1 MKHTLLQ
8 GKVAMVNAE
17 CLFVKG
23 QVPLTPGQKK
33 VVDYLCS
40 HAEEVIFMTAAQVA
54 RQLGISDS
62 TVVRLAPVLG
72 FESFKEM
79 KQHLRGQLMER
90 FDTISRMERTVGK
103 ISSVEDVLDAVMQ
116 ADVNNLTRTAELI
129 PKETFVQVVKIL
141 KETRD
146 LHILGLRSA
155 HSLAHFLASAMH
167 FLRRRANLL
176 IPGIRDLWGEIS
188 LLGGN
193 SVLVA
198 ISFPRYTRL
207 TVEAAQAAHE
217 AGATVISVTDSIL
230 SPLAAYSDYVLPACY
245 QLDSFVESYVAALS
259 VLNALVT
266 GVAFMDGAKAF
277 ARLKRMEIVWKARG
291 IYYETE
297 SKPLPSW
304 ADEKV

>member
-1 MKHTLLQ
+1 
-8 GKVAMVNAE
+8 MVNPE
-17 CLFVKG
+17 CLFIKG
-23 QVPLTPGQKK
+23 QAPLTLSQKK

-62 TVVRLAPVLG
+62 TVVRLAPALG

-79 KQHLRGQLMER
+79 KYHLRSQLMDR
-90 FDTISRMERTVGK
+90 LDTVSRMERTVGK
-103 ISSVEDVLDAVMQ
+103 ISSVEDVLDAVLQ
-116 ADVNNLTRTAELI
+116 ADLNNLAQTAEMI
-129 PKETFVQVVKIL
+129 PKETFVQAVRIL
-141 KETRD
+141 RDTRD

-193 SVLVA
+193 SVLVV
-198 ISFPRYTRL
+198 ISFPRYTKL
-207 TVEAAQAAHE
+207 TVEAAEAAHN
-217 AGATVISVTDSIL
+217 AGVTVVSVTDSVL
-230 SPLAAYSDYVLPACY
+230 SPLAAYSDYTLPACY
-245 QLDSFVESYVAALS
+245 RIDSFFESYVAALS

-266 GVAFMDGAKAF
+266 GIAFMDGPKAF
-277 ARLKRMEIVWKARG
+277 ARLKRMEILWKARDV
-291 IYYETE
+291 YYERA

-304 ADEKV
+304 ADAEDNR

>member
-1 MKHTLLQ
+1 
-8 GKVAMVNAE
+8 MVNPE
-17 CLFVKG
+17 SLFIKG
-23 QVPLTPGQKK
+23 QVPLTPSQKK

-40 HAEEVIFMTAAQVA
+40 HTEEVIFMTAAQVA
-54 RQLGISDS
+54 RRLGIADS

-79 KQHLRGQLMER
+79 KQHLRSQLMER
-90 FDTISRMERTVGK
+90 LDTVSRMERTVGK

-116 ADVNNLTRTAELI
+116 ADLNNLTRTAELI

-198 ISFPRYTRL
+198 ISFPRYTKL
-207 TVEAAQAAHE
+207 TLEAAQAAHE
-217 AGATVISVTDSIL
+217 AGATVISVTDSVL
-230 SPLAAYSDYVLPACY
+230 SPLAAYSNYVLPACY
-245 QLDSFVESYVAALS
+245 QIDSFVESYVAALS
-259 VLNALVT
+259 ILNALVT
-266 GVAFMDGAKAF
+266 GVAFMDGSKAF
-277 ARLKRMEIVWKARG
+277 ARLKRMEILWKSRG
-291 IYYETE
+291 VYYETV

-304 ADEKV
+304 ADTKT